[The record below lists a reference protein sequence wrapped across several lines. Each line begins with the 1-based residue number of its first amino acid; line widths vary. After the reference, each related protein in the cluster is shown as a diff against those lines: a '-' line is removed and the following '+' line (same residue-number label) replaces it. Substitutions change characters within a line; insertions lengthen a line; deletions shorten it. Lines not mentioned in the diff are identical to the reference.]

1 MLPVVRPVAARSFI
15 SASGGRGLRGA
26 GCESSGPSVR
36 PSVRP
41 DRQSPERVYGDFRNP
56 DDWEEH
62 LNKNH

>member
-1 MLPVVRPVAARSFI
+1 MLPVVRPVAARIFI
-15 SASGGRGLRGA
+15 SASGGGGSAGLGA
-26 GCESSGPSVR
+26 SRVVR

-41 DRQSPERVYGDFRNP
+41 DRQSPVRVYGDFRNP